1 MMPVSFRR
9 GRAVVFALLAATSV
23 LLTSVSVSYAEMPHN
38 RRCDIAQGIRLRA
51 ADPFQLAFQIVG
63 MLATTVAASLSPLAT
78 LALILVPSRSNA
90 SGRLPF
96 LRKIEQ
102 MLPRASDRS

>member
-63 MLATTVAASLSPLAT
+63 IIGNHRGRFFVAA
-78 LALILVPSRSNA
+78 
-90 SGRLPF
+90 GRLF
-96 LRKIEQ
+96 AHHWGLVLEC
-102 MLPRASDRS
+102 LA

>member
-63 MLATTVAASLSPLAT
+63 IVGNDRRRFSIAAGHLGAHPCT
-78 LALILVPSRSNA
+78 LALECLRAPPIFAQDRANA
-90 SGRLPF
+90 SQGKR
-96 LRKIEQ
+96 
-102 MLPRASDRS
+102 